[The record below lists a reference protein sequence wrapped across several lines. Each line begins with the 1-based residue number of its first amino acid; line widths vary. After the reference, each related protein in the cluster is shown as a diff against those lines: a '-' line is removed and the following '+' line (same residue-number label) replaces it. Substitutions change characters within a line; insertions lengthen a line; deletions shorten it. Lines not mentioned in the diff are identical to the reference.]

1 MTKLDDFLNK
11 DNKKE
16 ILKHIE
22 PASGSFA
29 CQTNGCTNITYEG
42 QIDREKGR
50 LFWYCD
56 DGHESSVII

>member
-50 LFWYCD
+50 LFWY
-56 DGHESSVII
+56 